1 VTTIDGPA
9 DRSPSASGAVVEVT
23 PTAMI
28 AGGDAIARDHD
39 GRVVFVNGALPGE
52 RVRAEII
59 EFRPTYAMARMIDVL
74 EPSPDR
80 IRPPCAE
87 VARGCGACTWQH
99 IATAA
104 QLRYKCDIVAD
115 ALRRIG
121 RFEPPELAPTVPLE
135 PWDFRTTVRAAV
147 ANGRAGFRRASSH
160 DSVDVEGCLVAHPL
174 VAELIVAGRYPGAD
188 EVLLRCGA
196 RTGERMAAVIPGSAS
211 MTVPAD
217 VRSDHVHELAAD
229 RSWQISADSFFQ
241 TRADGVDAL
250 ARLVIDAADALGA
263 STTAID
269 LFSGVGIFAGVLAAR
284 GWSVTAVESSRAA
297 VADARVNLRDL
308 DVAVVRSDVTKWT
321 PRRADLVVAD
331 PSRAG
336 LGKRG
341 VAAVVA
347 TGARRVVLVSCDA
360 ASLGRDAGLLRAA
373 GYGLTAVTPVDLFPH
388 TAHVEVVT
396 IFDR

>member
-1 VTTIDGPA
+1 VTTTDEPA
-9 DRSPSASGAVVEVT
+9 DPTPPVAGSVAELT

-52 RVRAEII
+52 RVRAEMV
-59 EFRPTYAMARMIDVL
+59 EVRPTYAMARLSEVL

-80 IRPPCAE
+80 IRPPCPE
-87 VARGCGACTWQH
+87 IDRGCGACQWQH
-99 IATAA
+99 IATDA
-104 QLRYKCDIVAD
+104 QRRYKGDIVRD
-115 ALRRIG
+115 AVRRIG
-121 RFEPPELAPTVPLE
+121 RFEPPELASTVELE
-135 PWDFRTTVRAAV
+135 PWDFRTTVRASV
-147 ANGRAGFRRASSH
+147 ANGRAGFRRANSH

-174 VAELIVAGRYPGAD
+174 IAELIVAARYPGAD

-196 RTGERMAAVIPGSAS
+196 RTGERMAVVIPAAAS

-217 VRSDHVHELAAD
+217 VRSDHVHERAAG

-250 ARLVIDAADALGA
+250 ADLVVNAADDLGA
-263 STTAID
+263 VTTAID
-269 LFSGVGIFAGVLAAR
+269 LYSGVGIFAGVLAAR
-284 GWSVTAVESSRAA
+284 GWSVTAVESSRSA
-297 VADARVNLRDL
+297 VADARVNLHDL
-308 DVAVVRSDVTKWT
+308 DVAVVRNDVTKWT

-341 VAAVVA
+341 VAAVVGA
-347 TGARRVVLVSCDA
+347 GARRVILVSCDA

-373 GYGLTAVTPVDLFPH
+373 GYDLTSVIPVDLFPH